1 VLATQAEIARALML
15 ELVPSGF
22 EEVEGPGWV
31 ELAAYTDSAGETK
44 IRAAFDD
51 VSARSVD
58 DDWGD
63 RWREFHRPVR
73 VGGLWIGP
81 PWEPAPGGDGVVVVD
96 PGRAFGT
103 GAHATTRA
111 CIELL
116 AGLQRG
122 ALFDA
127 GCGSGVIAV
136 AAVRLGFDPVIAVDF
151 DPVAVEVARETTRRN
166 GVSIDVR
173 EADVLRDDLPSA
185 AVVVANIELA
195 VVEALLARRPALTVV
210 ASGYLAGER
219 PRAPAWNLACE
230 LERDGWAAHV
240 FVAK

>member
-1 VLATQAEIARALML
+1 ML
-15 ELVPSGF
+15 ELAPGGF
-22 EEVEGPGWV
+22 EEVGGPGWV
-31 ELAAYTDSAGETK
+31 ELAAYTDSAGETR

-51 VSARSVD
+51 VSTRSVD
-58 DDWGD
+58 HDWGD

-81 PWEPAPGGDGVVVVD
+81 PWEPSPGGEKVVVVD

-116 AGLQRG
+116 AGLERG

-127 GCGSGVIAV
+127 GCGSGVVAV
-136 AAVRLGFDPVIAVDF
+136 AAVRLGFDPVFAADI
-151 DPVAVEVARETTRRN
+151 DPVAVEVARETARRN
-166 GVSIDVR
+166 SVSVDVCR
-173 EADVLRDDLPSA
+173 ADVLLDDLPPTD
-185 AVVVANIELA
+185 VLVANIELA
-195 VVEALLARRPALTVV
+195 VVEALLAREPAPTVIT
-210 ASGYLAGER
+210 SGYLAGQR
-219 PRAPAWNLACE
+219 PGARAWNVARGLE
-230 LERDGWAAHV
+230 LDGWAAHV